1 MSEPSLAQRA
11 RMAVAWTTAVQV
23 LRDVVQFGIMLVLV
37 RRLPLEAYGEFG
49 LINTIVSFMLVF
61 SSREFIGHTLLIR
74 DDGDVN
80 YDEQFLAGCV
90 IQSVL
95 FVVCNIVGVVLRWF
109 PAYVPVAPLLNVMSL
124 TFLLDLPSELRTR
137 MLERSLDWERLRT
150 VEAVGVVSAAVLSIV
165 LGVGGAGV
173 YALLIPSFIVPGAFL
188 IDLFV
193 IAKWRPKWEWHPE
206 RYHASRRFGFNR
218 VISVSFVSA
227 SNLLESSILAK
238 AVGYAMLG
246 VFGRAVGIANLFC
259 QRVATLLMMSL
270 YPVLARIAPASDGY
284 RRVSALV
291 LRVIAWS
298 VVPMALVV
306 SLLRSDIV
314 QTLYGD
320 RWLAVIPLV
329 PWGMALGALL
339 AIVQGAYSLLLAHD
353 QARQCLYA
361 DVWRLV
367 GMATALLAALPF
379 GLPSY
384 FGALLVV
391 HTIAFSMVVFW
402 LLKDRGLSMDGVADA
417 LTPAATAGV
426 VAVLAAEGLFRLWFH
441 GWPVIPRMIAFGVV
455 FGGTYLGCLRLFF
468 ASLLY
473 ELLGYLPQAS
483 RVQRLLGFAE
493 AA

>member
-1 MSEPSLAQRA
+1 
-11 RMAVAWTTAVQV
+11 MAVVWTTAVQV
-23 LRDVVQFGIMLVLV
+23 LRDVVQFGIMLILV

-90 IQSVL
+90 IQGVL

-109 PAYVPVAPLLNVMSL
+109 PAYAPVAPLLNVMSL
-124 TFLLDLPSELRTR
+124 TFVLDLPSELRTR

-150 VEAVGVVSAAVLSIV
+150 VEAVGVVSAAALSIV
-165 LGVGGAGV
+165 LGVSGAGV
-173 YALLIPSFIVPGAFL
+173 YALLLPSFIVPGAFL

-206 RYHASRRFGFNR
+206 RYHASRKFGFNR

-227 SNLLESSILAK
+227 SNLLESSILAR
-238 AVGYAMLG
+238 AVGYAALG

-291 LRVIAWS
+291 LRVIVWS
-298 VVPMALVV
+298 VVPTALVG
-306 SLLRSDIV
+306 SLLRVEIV
-314 QTLYGD
+314 HTLYGE

-329 PWGMALGALL
+329 PWGMAVGAVL
-339 AIVQGAYSLLLAHD
+339 AAVQGGYSLLLAHD
-353 QARQCLYA
+353 QARQCLYE
-361 DVWRLV
+361 DLWRLV
-367 GMATALLAALPF
+367 GMAAALLLVLPF
-379 GLPSY
+379 GLTSY
-384 FGALLVV
+384 FAALVGV
-391 HTIAFSMVVFW
+391 HTIALGMVVFW
-402 LLKDRGLSMDGVADA
+402 LVRERA
-417 LTPAATAGV
+417 LGRSGIVGAFVPAAVAGAAAV
-426 VAVLAAEGLFRLWFH
+426 VAAEVLLRVWGS
-441 GWPVIPRMIAFGVV
+441 GWPPVPKMIAFGTV
-455 FGGTYLGCLRLFF
+455 FGVTYVGCLRVFF
-468 ASLLY
+468 GGLLY
-473 ELLGYLPQAS
+473 ELLGYLPQAQ
-483 RVQRLLGFAE
+483 RVQRFLGFA
-493 AA
+493 AAA